1 MYPKYLLLTLA
12 AGVAAVRV
20 PDNAGSSG
28 ALQAYGHRESSS
40 TPPPRPT
47 FPDTDD
53 DDDES
58 SFRRPRGRI
67 ISGRVKPRSFRE
79 SPSTPPP
86 RPTFPDT
93 DDDDDESSFR
103 RPRGRVASAHVKP
116 RGLGDASTTQPHRST
131 SPHAKDDKNDPKGHR
146 GPRRCDST
154 RLMPKRGGDS
164 DNDSG
169 NDSDGACSDDD
180 DDRRQLLRSKSQ
192 YQSLKPLLSGEFGSQ
207 TGSPKPSTPGSTRS
221 SGHGKRSVNQNGKQS
236 SGGQPHGFVSLEQLS
251 GPKPPVFANNWP
263 PLSRTLSG
271 ERRPAYPST
280 EEVKKENKDDFKAD
294 DCCASHLGV

>member
-47 FPDTDD
+47 FPDAD

-93 DDDDDESSFR
+93 D
-103 RPRGRVASAHVKP
+103 
-116 RGLGDASTTQPHRST
+116 
-131 SPHAKDDKNDPKGHR
+131 DPKGHR

-271 ERRPAYPST
+271 ERRPAYAST
-280 EEVKKENKDDFKAD
+280 EEVKKENKKDDFKAD
-294 DCCASHLGV
+294 